1 MYDLIWLLTARSK
14 SGPGT
19 RSYKHIVAYVC
30 RHPPLDQL
38 VDAVGLAWKRKK
50 RVGKE
55 VSESEA
61 RLCQL
66 ERPWFCRGRYCR
78 RCVSLSSRQGGRAAS
93 GMVACKGGHGWFP
106 PEQPFPAGGNR
117 LRARQSKKGTGQGQ
131 KEGRTTRAVATT
143 LCKLSLVGPAECGV
157 HLHPTGRHSRLGR
170 WSTLW
175 VWSGGCFWCRWSTL
189 GLTLQHTPHRPIK
202 RPHATTTGP
211 LTPMEDHAYIF
222 VSMRSNKCVSYI
234 SQATE

>member
-38 VDAVGLAWKRKK
+38 VDAVRLAWKRKK

-55 VSESEA
+55 ASESEA

-78 RCVSLSSRQGGRAAS
+78 RCVSLSSRQGGPDRVGYGCLQGRAWVVSTGATIS
-93 GMVACKGGHGWFP
+93 RRRKQVARKAKQKGDGP
-106 PEQPFPAGGNR
+106 R
-117 LRARQSKKGTGQGQ
+117 S
-131 KEGRTTRAVATT
+131 EGRQDD
-143 LCKLSLVGPAECGV
+143 SSCG
-157 HLHPTGRHSRLGR
+157 HYP
-170 WSTLW
+170 
-175 VWSGGCFWCRWSTL
+175 
-189 GLTLQHTPHRPIK
+189 LQAIPCWP
-202 RPHATTTGP
+202 G
-211 LTPMEDHAYIF
+211 
-222 VSMRSNKCVSYI
+222 
-234 SQATE
+234 